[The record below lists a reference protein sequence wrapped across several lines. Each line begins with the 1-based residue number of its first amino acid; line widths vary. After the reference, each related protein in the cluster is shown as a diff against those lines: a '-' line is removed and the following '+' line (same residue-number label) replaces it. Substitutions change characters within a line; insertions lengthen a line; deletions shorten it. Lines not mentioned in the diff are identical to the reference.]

1 MQCLFEASHK
11 WLNAL
16 HTQIQIK
23 YIQMRLC
30 TQTDTAAAPAILPSK
45 AISSGGSAVCG
56 YVKKVEARQ
65 GMFVALDRV
74 HDARVK
80 MCNLSDG

>member
-1 MQCLFEASHK
+1 MQEGA
-11 WLNAL
+11 
-16 HTQIQIK
+16 
-23 YIQMRLC
+23 
-30 TQTDTAAAPAILPSK
+30 AAAPAVLPEGQASC
-45 AISSGGSAVCG
+45 SGSAVCG

-65 GMFVALDRV
+65 GMFVALDRG